1 MKKLFALAVCL
12 SMIQLSLTAQSKDEK
27 QVSLAVE
34 TLKKAMIDAD
44 RQQLDNIT
52 SADLS
57 YGHSSGKIENKAA
70 FIEALTSG
78 ASDFITMDLT
88 NQTIKVTGKTALV
101 RHNLTGTTRDNG
113 VPGNPK
119 LGVLLVWQK
128 QKGGW
133 KLLARQAFRLP

>member
-1 MKKLFALAVCL
+1 MKKLIAFGVCFWLIHL
-12 SMIQLSLTAQSKDEK
+12 SVTAQSKDEK
-27 QVSLAVE
+27 QLSMAVE

-52 SADLS
+52 SPDLS
-57 YGHSSGKIENKAA
+57 YGHSSGKIEDKTA

-78 ASDFITMDLT
+78 ASDFITIDLT
-88 NQTIKVTGKTALV
+88 NQTIKVIGKTALV

>member
-1 MKKLFALAVCL
+1 MKKLIALGICFWLIHL
-12 SMIQLSLTAQSKDEK
+12 SVTAQSKDEK
-27 QVSLAVE
+27 QLSMAVE

-88 NQTIKVTGKTALV
+88 NQTIKVIGKTALV
-101 RHNLTGTTRDNG
+101 RHNLTGTTKDNG

>member
-1 MKKLFALAVCL
+1 MKKLIALGICFWLIHPFVA
-12 SMIQLSLTAQSKDEK
+12 AQSKDEK
-27 QVSLAVE
+27 QLSMAVE

-52 SADLS
+52 AADLS

>member
-1 MKKLFALAVCL
+1 MKRLIAFGIGFWLILL
-12 SMIQLSLTAQSKDEK
+12 SVTAQSKDEK
-27 QVSLAVE
+27 QLSMAVE

-52 SADLS
+52 SPDLS
-57 YGHSSGKIENKAA
+57 YGHSSGKIEDKAA

-78 ASDFITMDLT
+78 ASDFITIDLT
-88 NQTIKVTGKTALV
+88 NQTIKVIGKTALV
-101 RHNLTGTTRDNG
+101 RHNLIGTTRDNG